1 MKRLGPVTV
10 GGAAALLWMSGVHA
24 ASVQQQPSHRTRLTT
39 TTFSLTVAGTPQKGT
54 TFWVS
59 HGPLGGRFG
68 VIQLHFQGNHVYA
81 AHAAL
86 PAGGV
91 TTFTYLAAH
100 GTQVVHG
107 VPQPGRNVVVIRT
120 MDSVTAAAAS
130 QQMVRWSVPVG

>member
-10 GGAAALLWMSGVHA
+10 GGAAALLWISGVHA
-24 ASVQQQPSHRTRLTT
+24 ASAQQQPSHHARVT
-39 TTFSLTVAGTPQKGT
+39 TTFSLTVAGTPAKGT

-59 HGPLGGRFG
+59 HGPLAGRFG
-68 VIQLHFQGNHVYA
+68 VIQLHSQGNHIYA
-81 AHAAL
+81 ARVAL
-86 PAGGV
+86 PAAGV

-120 MDSVTAAAAS
+120 MDSVTASAAS